1 MSDLFLHLV
10 NGSINA
16 GWLVLVILLLRLV
29 LKRSPKWVRP
39 ALWGLVGLRL
49 LLPVSIESP
58 WSLLPSA
65 ETVPL
70 DIAQLGAP
78 AIHSGLEA
86 VNAAVNPVLLEQFQP
101 NPVASANPLQV
112 LLPVLAL
119 VWALG
124 AAVMLGYAMIS
135 YLLLQR
141 RVATAVRI
149 RDNVYESERVETPFV
164 LGLIHPR
171 ILLPMGLTP
180 EDAAMIVAHEAAH
193 IRRRD
198 HWWKLLAF
206 CLLAVYWFQP
216 LLWLAY
222 WLLCRDIE
230 GACDEKVIREM
241 EQTTAYT
248 DILQAY
254 EYVLNRLEGRFEPR
268 LMGKARPAVDAEE
281 TAWEIMAH
289 IREAGDAASINQRIQ
304 NNE

>member
-1 MSDLFLHLV
+1 MSDLFLRLV

-78 AIHSGLEA
+78 TIHSGLEA
-86 VNAAVNPVLLEQFQP
+86 VNAAVNPVLAQFRP
-101 NPVASANPLQV
+101 DPAASANPLQV
-112 LLPVLAL
+112 LLPILAL

-124 AAVMLGYAMIS
+124 AAAMLGYAMIS
-135 YLLLQR
+135 YLLLRR

-164 LGLIHPR
+164 L
-171 ILLPMGLTP
+171 
-180 EDAAMIVAHEAAH
+180 D
-193 IRRRD
+193 
-198 HWWKLLAF
+198 
-206 CLLAVYWFQP
+206 
-216 LLWLAY
+216 
-222 WLLCRDIE
+222 
-230 GACDEKVIREM
+230 
-241 EQTTAYT
+241 
-248 DILQAY
+248 
-254 EYVLNRLEGRFEPR
+254 
-268 LMGKARPAVDAEE
+268 
-281 TAWEIMAH
+281 
-289 IREAGDAASINQRIQ
+289 
-304 NNE
+304 